1 MRLVKPE
8 IALQDWA
15 GTPCGCGCPAG
26 HLAEDLLRVA
36 RGQARG
42 AVSALEGHAWSPP
55 ALFLPAPA
63 VTSVAVAALAD
74 DIAPGA
80 RDEFLDLL
88 LHMVAGEVTCPAG
101 AARGF
106 DLPALC
112 RDIAARGVWLLY
124 GEVTSGRSVRAAGT
138 AFDILTVV
146 ETNRARLLG
155 VRDSAGEL
163 LPWDCRSGLIDDE
176 CPADQGEN

>member
-15 GTPCGCGCPAG
+15 GTPCGCGRSAG
-26 HLAEDLLRVA
+26 HVAEDLLQVA
-36 RGQARG
+36 QGQARG

-55 ALFLPAPA
+55 SLFLPAPA
-63 VTSVAVAALAD
+63 VASVAVAALAD

-88 LHMVAGEVTCPAG
+88 LHMVAGEATCPAG
-101 AARGF
+101 AVRGL

-112 RDIAARGVWLLY
+112 TDIATRGLWLLY
-124 GEVTSGRSVRAAGT
+124 GEVASGRSVWAAGT

-155 VRDSAGEL
+155 VRDNAGEL
-163 LPWDCRSGLIDDE
+163 LPWDCRSGFNDDE
-176 CPADQGEN
+176 